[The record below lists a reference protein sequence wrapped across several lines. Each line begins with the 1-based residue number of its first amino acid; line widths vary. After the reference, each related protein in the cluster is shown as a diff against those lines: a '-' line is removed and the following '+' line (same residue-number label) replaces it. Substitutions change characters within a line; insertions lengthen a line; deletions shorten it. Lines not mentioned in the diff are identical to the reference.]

1 MDMEAVLERLAKLE
15 SEIADLKASKKEY
28 PFITFMDI
36 AVTKEDLSKVY
47 ASTLAEHIIRV
58 IVEKNNATPFIKNKK
73 KLCKYE
79 NEWIPITDNDIVYMV
94 KHVEKSFIDLHIKY
108 SSTYSAD
115 EFFEKVDIIYG
126 FKINIKK
133 IRSELLNSL

>member
-1 MDMEAVLERLAKLE
+1 MDAVLERLAQLE
-15 SEIADLKASKKEY
+15 AEIAVLKASKKEY

-36 AVTKEDLSKVY
+36 VLDKEDLDKVY
-47 ASTLAEHIIRV
+47 ASSLFEQMIRV
-58 IVEKNNATPFIKNKK
+58 IVKQNSMTPFIKNKK

-94 KHVEKSFIDLHIKY
+94 KHIEKMFIELHIKY
-108 SSTYSAD
+108 SGKYSAD

-126 FKINIKK
+126 LKINIKK
-133 IRSELLNSL
+133 IRAELLNSL